1 MPLLRRLPALG
12 QSTLIG
18 GSALGVV
25 KRLWTLKQ
33 AGSGVEL
40 EAFLLYDSSMGEA
53 VIKIGVRASHADEV
67 FAEEAAEKFRQLLV
81 AEGARPCGE
90 EEGDA

>member
-1 MPLLRRLPALG
+1 MLLRRTKLPALG
-12 QSTLIG
+12 STTLIG
-18 GSALGVV
+18 ANMAVV

-33 AGSGVEL
+33 ANGVEL
-40 EAFLLYDSSMGEA
+40 EAFLLYDSSLGEA
-53 VIKIGVRASHADEV
+53 VVKINVRSSHADEV